1 MQFHQDFPDGCD
13 SATSSVKKPFFE
25 TSSFPSP
32 ESFKWWRKASATKS
46 KPNSSEKVKKTP
58 FLVREISG
66 EDLKIKGNVYDGKK
80 PRCNPYFD
88 EKSKNT
94 HFPKMETKSGNS
106 KVKENVD
113 DSEVQP
119 KCDEK
124 SKKSPLLGKE
134 DEGERTRVL
143 ATLKIFREKCK
154 EISQSKDAISKKRN
168 RIDFRAKEELRKE
181 GKLRICSSKIL
192 GSVPGVKVG
201 DRFEYRVE
209 INVVGLHG
217 RVQHGID
224 YMEYLNRSLATC
236 IVAKEGYSDKMSD
249 YEVITYMGEGGIV
262 KNKEGVFFTDQ
273 KLTRGN
279 LALKNSMIA
288 KTEVRVIRG
297 LKIAAKFGNW
307 RNETFTYVYDGLYRV
322 VSYQKKVGPSK
333 NMVFE
338 FKLKRC
344 PGQAI
349 VPWFKFKN
357 S

>member
-1 MQFHQDFPDGCD
+1 MQFDGVFPDGCD
-13 SATSSVKKPFFE
+13 SATSSVKKTFFE

-32 ESFKWWRKASATKS
+32 WWRKASATKS
-46 KPNSSEKVKKTP
+46 KPNFSEKVKKTL
-58 FLVREISG
+58 FLIREFSG
-66 EDLKIKGNVYDGKK
+66 EDLKIEGNVYDGKK
-80 PRCNPYFD
+80 PRCNLFSD

-94 HFPKMETKSGNS
+94 HFPKMETKTGNS

-113 DSEVQP
+113 DSDVQS
-119 KCDEK
+119 KRDDK

-134 DEGERTRVL
+134 DEGERMRVL
-143 ATLKIFREKCK
+143 ATLKMFREKCK
-154 EISQSKDAISKKRN
+154 EISQSKDAISKKIN
-168 RIDFRAKEELRKE
+168 RIDFRAKEALRKE

-201 DRFEYRVE
+201 DQFEYRVE
-209 INVVGLHG
+209 LNIIGLH
-217 RVQHGID
+217 
-224 YMEYLNRSLATC
+224 
-236 IVAKEGYSDKMSD
+236 VAKEGYADKMSD

-307 RNETFTYVYDGLYRV
+307 RNETVTYIYDGLYRV
-322 VSYQKKVGPSK
+322 VSYEKKVGPSK

-344 PGQAI
+344 PGQAV

-357 S
+357 A